1 MSDDAPQPQTET
13 QAERDRR
20 AMPPPP
26 PPPGSATPLVRRG
39 SASRVP
45 RTRSTEP
52 AAPRL
57 GRQLHGLTVAPDRP
71 PPPGW
76 YVDGDA
82 PVLFSI
88 VCDKPPSRVR
98 VLTPAELAP
107 PNGEPRT

>member
-1 MSDDAPQPQTET
+1 MSDDAPQTET

-26 PPPGSATPLVRRG
+26 PPPGSATPLVRR
-39 SASRVP
+39 STVHRAP
-45 RTRSTEP
+45 RTRPTEP

-57 GRQLHGLTVAPDRP
+57 ERQLHGLDVAPDRP

-76 YVDGDA
+76 NVEGST

>member
-1 MSDDAPQPQTET
+1 MSDDAPQTET
-13 QAERDRR
+13 QAERDRH
-20 AMPPPP
+20 AMPPPPP
-26 PPPGSATPLVRRG
+26 PPPGSATPLVRR
-39 SASRVP
+39 STASRAP
-45 RTRSTEP
+45 RTCPTES

-57 GRQLHGLTVAPDRP
+57 ERQLYGLDVAPDRP
-71 PPPGW
+71 PPPEW
-76 YVDGDA
+76 RVDGTA